1 MKNKLVEDFAEDKT
15 AARGE
20 VKEILDSYL
29 DMLGVTTGEPLMK
42 GNEKGDLMLDKALTR
57 SEFAQLL
64 VNLTAV
70 PMPLA

>member
-1 MKNKLVEDFAEDKT
+1 M
-15 AARGE
+15 
-20 VKEILDSYL
+20 KEILDSYL